1 MIAYLFGKRSHSSGR
16 FSPGALSLA
25 KRAGLSYKPAM
36 QKKHV
41 EDILR
46 GVAGGALSPE
56 AALARLA
63 LEPVKD
69 TLNGLTL
76 DTQRELRTN
85 LGEVVFAPNKSDGA
99 LLGAVRGLADDGA
112 PVLVSRV
119 DARQGALLSEAFPS
133 GRYWA
138 DARLFAV
145 GDGARRL
152 GPPWPSRG
160 KALVMSAG
168 AADMQVA
175 AEAYGAL
182 RFWNVD
188 CGFIPD
194 VGVAGLHRMTPH
206 VEAMRSASV
215 IIAVAGMEGALP
227 GVVAGLVPCP
237 VLAVPTGV
245 GYGVGEGGRA
255 ALNSMLCSCVPG
267 IAVVNIDNGFGAAAF
282 AAKLLRAGGRD

>member
-1 MIAYLFGKRSHSSGR
+1 
-16 FSPGALSLA
+16 
-25 KRAGLSYKPAM
+25 M

-152 GPPWPSRG
+152 GPPCPSRG

-182 RFWNVD
+182 RFWDVD

-206 VEAMRSASV
+206 VEAMRSASI